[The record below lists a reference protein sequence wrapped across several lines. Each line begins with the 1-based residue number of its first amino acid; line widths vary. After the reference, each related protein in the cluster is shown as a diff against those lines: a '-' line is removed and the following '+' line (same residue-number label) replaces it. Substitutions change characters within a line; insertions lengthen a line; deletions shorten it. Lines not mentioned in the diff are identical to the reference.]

1 MKITDIKATPVNM
14 PMSIPYHW
22 TGGLYPGTSKIIIEV
37 ETDEGITGLGEAPST
52 DCLPHLEAMKQRLTG
67 KNPIDI
73 AACESLCVPPWQ
85 IVQNTDDAGP
95 VKAFGGIEIALWDIR
110 GKAWQQ
116 PLYQLL
122 GGAVRKQIAFTE
134 YFAFRIEQD
143 GKGGEMT
150 PQAVVD
156 YCLQMREEYGSTYFE
171 GKLILGDPELEIET
185 VRLMREALGPK
196 AMIRLDSNMQ
206 WSLSTARYVLRELEP
221 YNVRNYEDPVATFE
235 EMAALRQHSAIPFS
249 THVPDIRRAVALGT
263 PDTIVTNFAV
273 LGGINRTIRFI
284 GACEAMGVG
293 FWCYSGDCGV
303 CTAAYLHMVAAQPW
317 IHEPSQSLFRWQPVD
332 VIEGGPFR
340 QTDNVIAVPEGP
352 GLGVTLDRD
361 SMQHMH
367 QDFVDNGPMDHF
379 YDPFAPGQFRRL
391 PMN

>member
-1 MKITDIKATPVNM
+1 MKITAIKATPVNM
-14 PMSIPYHW
+14 PLEIPFFW
-22 TGGLYPGTSKIIIEV
+22 TAGYYPGTSKTIVEV
-37 ETDEGITGLGEAPST
+37 ETDAGVVGLGEVPST
-52 DCLPHLEAMKQRLTG
+52 DCIQHIQAMAERLKG
-67 KNPIDI
+67 RDPLDI
-73 AACESLCVPPWQ
+73 AGCEALCVPPWQ

-110 GKAWQQ
+110 GKVWNQ

-122 GGAVRKQIAFTE
+122 GGAVRKDIPFTE
-134 YFAFRIEQD
+134 YFSFRPHIDAKGEQSP
-143 GKGGEMT
+143 E
-150 PQAVVD
+150 AVVE
-156 YCLQMREEYGSTYFE
+156 YCLRMREEHGSTLFE

-185 VRLMREALGPK
+185 VKQLREALGPK

-206 WSLSTARYVLRELEP
+206 WSLSTARYVLREIEP

-235 EMAALRQHSAIPFS
+235 EMAALRRHSAIPFS

-263 PDTIVTNFAV
+263 PDNIVVNFAV

-317 IHEPSQSLFRWQPVD
+317 LTEPSQSLFRWQYID

-340 QTDNVIAVPEGP
+340 QTNDTIRVPEGP

-361 SMQHMH
+361 NLQRMH
-367 QDFVDNGPMDHF
+367 EDYVENGPMDHF
-379 YDPFAPGQFRRL
+379 YDPDAPGRYRRL
-391 PMN
+391 PLH